1 MRHLTFALLLLGISF
16 ISYGAKTKPTRSI
29 SKSSK
34 TKIYRLYLK
43 ENMNLRLQ
51 QEKKMYLKQLAFL
64 KKNHEIRLKY
74 FMEINNLKM
83 KMRPKNGKINK
94 KIKKLIKSKKMA
106 FQTENKARRESFFKD
121 TVKKDMDIFKSAMI
135 KRRQQLSAKLKI
147 KSIKSKKSK
156 I

>member
-1 MRHLTFALLLLGISF
+1 MKHLTFALLLLSFSF
-16 ISYGAKTKPTRSI
+16 ISYGAKTKPKRPA

-51 QEKKMYLKQLAFL
+51 QEKKMYLKQLAFI

-74 FMEINNLKM
+74 FMEINDLKM
-83 KMRPKNGKINK
+83 KMSPESGKINK
-94 KIKKLIKSKKMA
+94 KIKKLIKNKKMA
-106 FQTENKARRESFFKD
+106 FQTENKTRRESFFKN
-121 TVKKDMDIFKSAMI
+121 TVKKDMNIFKNAMI

-147 KSIKSKKSK
+147 KTIKSKKTK